1 MYLSN
6 DGLSGV
12 TADEVRMAT
21 SEEPAKPEVKV
32 VVEDPA
38 AKVKR
43 LSGLLR
49 ERLTEELATKGKL
62 GVLQAWLQTP
72 PE

>member
-1 MYLSN
+1 LYLHN
-6 DGLSGV
+6 DSLSGES
-12 TADEVRMAT
+12 ADKDKMET
-21 SEEPAKPEVKV
+21 PKEPAKPEVKV
-32 VVEDPA
+32 AVEDPA

-62 GVLQAWLQTP
+62 GVLQAWLQS

>member
-1 MYLSN
+1 ME
-6 DGLSGV
+6 
-12 TADEVRMAT
+12 TPA
-21 SEEPAKPEVKV
+21 EPAKPEIKA
-32 VVEDPA
+32 VVEEPA

>member
-1 MYLSN
+1 MGES
-6 DGLSGV
+6 
-12 TADEVRMAT
+12 ADKTRMET
-21 SEEPAKPEVKV
+21 PEQPAKPEIKV
-32 VVEDPA
+32 VAEEPA

-49 ERLTEELATKGKL
+49 ARLTEELATNGKL
-62 GVLQAWLQTP
+62 GVLQAWLQAP

>member
-1 MYLSN
+1 ME
-6 DGLSGV
+6 
-12 TADEVRMAT
+12 TPEQ
-21 SEEPAKPEVKV
+21 PAKPEIKV
-32 VVEDPA
+32 VAEEPA

-49 ERLTEELATKGKL
+49 ARLTEELATNGKL
-62 GVLQAWLQTP
+62 GVLQAWLQAP